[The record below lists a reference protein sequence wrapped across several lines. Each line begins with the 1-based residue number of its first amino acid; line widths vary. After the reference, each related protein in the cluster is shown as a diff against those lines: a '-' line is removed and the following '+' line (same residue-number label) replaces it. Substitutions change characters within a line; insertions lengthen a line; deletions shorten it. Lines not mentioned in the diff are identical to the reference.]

1 MLKNTS
7 FVLSRSCR
15 ILKQKKNQ
23 TGSYDLSTFHITKTL
38 LGFSPS
44 PFRPSMPN
52 ILCYKNT
59 TNSCEI
65 LFSFMLGWKWT
76 QFPSYSWKLLNNSIL
91 FLLKDQSTPLLEEK
105 KKQSRTRQNKKFY
118 FDSSIYRGTYPV
130 LILDHLVIW
139 KPCNRKMV
147 FFYVVK
153 KYNGLISTK
162 QSEVLNQ

>member
-1 MLKNTS
+1 MIYPPFILPKHYLVSLRLLFDLPCPIYYAIKTPQIHVRFYS
-7 FVLSRSCR
+7 VSCLVENEHNSLH
-15 ILKQKKNQ
+15 IL
-23 TGSYDLSTFHITKTL
+23 
-38 LGFSPS
+38 
-44 PFRPSMPN
+44 
-52 ILCYKNT
+52 
-59 TNSCEI
+59 E
-65 LFSFMLGWKWT
+65 
-76 QFPSYSWKLLNNSIL
+76 SYSTIPFF
-91 FLLKDQSTPLLEEK
+91 FLLKDQSTPLLAEK
-105 KKQSRTRQNKKFY
+105 KQIRTRQNKKFY

>member
-105 KKQSRTRQNKKFY
+105 KNKVELDKTKSF
-118 FDSSIYRGTYPV
+118 I
-130 LILDHLVIW
+130 LIPAYI
-139 KPCNRKMV
+139 
-147 FFYVVK
+147 
-153 KYNGLISTK
+153 
-162 QSEVLNQ
+162 EVLTRSWSLITWLYENHVTGKWCFFMWSKSIMV